1 MTLDQGLLFA
11 ILALALA
18 GFIWGRFRY
27 DMVAFAALF
36 AATVLGLVPMDEAFN
51 GFSDAATVS
60 VAAVFI
66 VTRALIT
73 SGALDRLARAIGR
86 LSTNPTVH
94 IGALCM
100 VGGALS
106 AFMNNVAALATMMPV
121 AIRSSHDAG
130 RSPSLVLMPLAF
142 ATVLGGIVTLIGT
155 PPNILLSGIRED
167 FMGAPYAMFDFAP
180 VGLPTALAG
189 ILFLI
194 FIGWRLIP
202 KSRRARSGGTDLFQI
217 SDFVTEVRAE
227 PGSGAIGQT
236 IQDIET
242 KAADHDIT
250 VIGLVRGD
258 SRLFSGIRYLPI
270 VTGDAVVIE
279 GAPDA
284 IAKFAAALK
293 LTQVGTDG
301 KKAPQLTSPDTV
313 VTEVVITRN
322 SEIIGRTA
330 RMVGF
335 ARRFGINLLGI
346 SRQGKPIRQRLRQVE
361 FRSGDALLLQGD
373 ADRIA
378 EAVQEYGLLSI
389 AERPIPKVG
398 RLPASITVVSFA
410 AAILLTSF
418 GLLSLPVALGLAA
431 LTVVLT
437 GILPLRDLYGS
448 IDWPVIVL
456 LAALIPVGGAIETT
470 GAAQLLADALAGLS
484 GSFGPVVLVGIVL
497 VLTMWL
503 SDILNNAA
511 TVVIVAPVAFRLS
524 DGIGANPDTFF
535 MAVAI
540 GASCAFLTPI
550 GHQNNT
556 LVMGPGGYMFS
567 DYMRVGLPLE
577 VMIVAVSMP
586 LLLMFWPL

>member
-11 ILALALA
+11 VLVLALA
-18 GFIWGRFRY
+18 GFVWGRFRY

-36 AATVLGLVPMDEAFN
+36 AATVLGLVPMDKAFD

-66 VTRALIT
+66 VTRALIS

-86 LSTNPTVH
+86 FSGNPTIH
-94 IGALCM
+94 IGALSL
-100 VGGALS
+100 VGGAMS
-106 AFMNNVAALATMMPV
+106 AFMNNVAALSIVMPV
-121 AIRSSHDAG
+121 AIRSSRDVG

-180 VGLPTALAG
+180 VGLPTAVAG
-189 ILFLI
+189 ILFMT
-194 FIGWRLIP
+194 FVGWRLIP
-202 KSRRARSGGTDLFQI
+202 KSRRARNGGTDLFQI

-227 PGSGAIGQT
+227 EGSSTVGQA
-236 IQDIET
+236 IQDIEK
-242 KAADHDIT
+242 KAGEYDVT
-250 VIGLVRGD
+250 VIGMVRGD
-258 SRLFSGIRYLPI
+258 SRLFSGIRYLPLAA
-270 VTGDAVVIE
+270 GDALVIE

-284 IAKFAAALK
+284 IAKFVAALK

-301 KKAPQLTSPDTV
+301 GKVPQLTSPDTV
-313 VTEVVITRN
+313 VTEVVVTRN

-398 RLPASITVVSFA
+398 RLPASIAVASFA
-410 AAILLTSF
+410 SAILLTSV
-418 GLLSLPVALGLAA
+418 GLLSLPIALGLAA

-437 GILPLRDLYGS
+437 GVLPLRDLYES

-470 GAAQLLADALAGLS
+470 GAAQLLADALASLS
-484 GSFGPVVLVGIVL
+484 GSVGPVVLLGIVL

-511 TVVIVAPVAFRLS
+511 TVVIVAPVAFRLAEA
-524 DGIGANPDTFF
+524 IGANPDTYF

-556 LVMGPGGYMFS
+556 LVMGPGGYAFS
-567 DYMRVGLPLE
+567 DYTRVGLPLE
-577 VMIVAVSMP
+577 VLIVAVSMP
-586 LLLMFWPL
+586 LLLVFWPL

>member
-11 ILALALA
+11 ILILALA
-18 GFIWGRFRY
+18 GFVWGRFRY

-36 AATVLGLVPMDEAFN
+36 AAVLAGLVPMDKAFS

-66 VTRALIT
+66 LTRALIS
-73 SGALDRLARAIGR
+73 SGALDRLAQAMGR
-86 LSTNPTVH
+86 TSRNPTLH
-94 IGALCM
+94 IGAVSL

-106 AFMNNVAALATMMPV
+106 AFMNNVAALSIMMPV
-121 AIRSSHDAG
+121 AIRSSLDAQ
-130 RSPSLVLMPLAF
+130 RSPSLILMPLAF

-155 PPNILLSGIRED
+155 PPNILLSGIRESLV
-167 FMGAPYAMFDFAP
+167 GEPYALFDFAP

-189 ILFLI
+189 ILFMTVV
-194 FIGWRLIP
+194 GWRLIP
-202 KSRRARSGGTDLFQI
+202 KSRRARTAGMDLFQI
-217 SDFVTEVRAE
+217 SDFVAELRAE
-227 PGSGAIGQT
+227 EGCTAIGQT
-236 IQDIET
+236 ILAIEA
-242 KAADHDIT
+242 KAAEQDVT

-270 VTGDAVVIE
+270 AAGDALVIE

-284 IAKFAAALK
+284 IAKFAATFTFT
-293 LTQVGTDG
+293 LTGTDG
-301 KKAPQLTSPDTV
+301 TRAPLLTAPDTV

-322 SEIIGRTA
+322 SELIGRTA

-335 ARRFGINLLGI
+335 ARRFGINLLGV

-361 FRSGDALLLQGD
+361 FRNGDALLLQGD

-378 EAVQEYGLLSI
+378 EAVREYGCLAI
-389 AERPIPKVG
+389 AERPLPKVG
-398 RLPASITVVSFA
+398 RVP
-410 AAILLTSF
+410 AAIALGSFVAAIVVTST
-418 GLLSLPVALGLAA
+418 GLLSLPVALGVAA
-431 LTVVLT
+431 LVVVVT
-437 GILPLRDLYGS
+437 GVLPLRDLYET
-448 IDWPVIVL
+448 IDWPVVVL

-484 GSFGPVVLVGIVL
+484 GTLGPVVLVGIVM

-511 TVVIVAPVAFRLS
+511 TVVILAPVAFRLAEA
-524 DGIGANPDTFF
+524 IGANPDTFF

-556 LVMGPGGYMFS
+556 IVMGPGGYAFS
-567 DYMRVGLPLE
+567 DYTRVGLPLE
-577 VMIVAVSMP
+577 ILIVLVSLP
-586 LLLMFWPL
+586 LLLVVWPL

>member
-1 MTLDQGLLFA
+1 MTVAQGLLFA

-27 DMVAFAALF
+27 DLVAFAALF
-36 AATVLGLVPMDEAFN
+36 AATVAGLVPMDQAFT
-51 GFSDAATVS
+51 GFSDAATIS
-60 VAAVFI
+60 VAAVFV
-66 VTRALIT
+66 VTRALIS

-86 LSTNPTVH
+86 LSANTTVH
-94 IGALCM
+94 IGALSL

-106 AFMNNVAALATMMPV
+106 AFMNNVAALSIMMPV
-121 AIRSSHDAG
+121 AIRSSLDAG
-130 RSPSLVLMPLAF
+130 RSPSIVLMPLAF

-155 PPNILLSGIRED
+155 PPNILLSGIRENLTGQP
-167 FMGAPYAMFDFAP
+167 FAMFDFAP
-180 VGLPTALAG
+180 VGLPTAMAG
-189 ILFLI
+189 ILFMT
-194 FIGWRLIP
+194 FIGWRLVP
-202 KSRRARSGGTDLFQI
+202 KSRRAKSSGAELFQI
-217 SDFVTEVRAE
+217 SDFVSEVRAE
-227 PGSGAIGQT
+227 EGSNAIGQT
-236 IQDIET
+236 IQDIEA
-242 KAADHDIT
+242 KALEQDVT
-250 VIGLVRGD
+250 VIGIVRGD

-270 VTGDAVVIE
+270 AAGDALVIE

-284 IAKFAAALK
+284 LAKFAANLK
-293 LTQVGTDG
+293 LTQVGSEG
-301 KKAPQLTSPDTV
+301 AKVPQLTSPDTV
-313 VTEVVITRN
+313 VTEVVVTRN
-322 SEIIGRTA
+322 SELIGRTA

-346 SRQGKPIRQRLRQVE
+346 SRQGKPVRRRLRQVE
-361 FRSGDALLLQGD
+361 FRNGDALLLQGD

-389 AERPIPKVG
+389 AERPITKVG
-398 RLPASITVVSFA
+398 RLPASIAVVSFV

-418 GLLSLPVALGLAA
+418 GLLTLPVALGLAA
-431 LTVVLT
+431 LAVVVT
-437 GILPLRDLYGS
+437 GVVPLRDLYES

-470 GAAQLLADALAGLS
+470 GAAQLLAETLAGLS
-484 GSFGPVVLVGIVL
+484 GAVGPVVLLGIVL

-511 TVVIVAPVAFRLS
+511 TVVIVAPVAYRMAEAL
-524 DGIGANPDTFF
+524 GANPDTYF

-556 LVMGPGGYMFS
+556 LVMGPGGYTFS
-567 DYMRVGLPLE
+567 DYTRVGLPLE
-577 VMIVAVSMP
+577 VLIVAVSMP
-586 LLLMFWPL
+586 MLLIFWPL